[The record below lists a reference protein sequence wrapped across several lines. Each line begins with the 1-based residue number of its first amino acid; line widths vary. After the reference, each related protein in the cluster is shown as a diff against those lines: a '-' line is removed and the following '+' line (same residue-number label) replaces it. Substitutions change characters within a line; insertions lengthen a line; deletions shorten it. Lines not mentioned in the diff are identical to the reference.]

1 MIAEGVRENGFG
13 AAGGM
18 VLGMGL
24 AGMLNPRNASVES
37 DAGADCVPDTTES
50 KGAPGDGAE
59 SARTLEDQIEA
70 VKKFKELLDAGILT
84 QEEFDAKKREILGL

>member
-1 MIAEGVRENGFG
+1 
-13 AAGGM
+13 
-18 VLGMGL
+18 
-24 AGMLNPRNASVES
+24 MLNPRNASVES
-37 DAGADCVPDTTES
+37 DAGAGRMPDTAES

-59 SARTLEDQIEA
+59 SGRTLEDQIEA